1 MFQGR
6 LEAIAIRRVKSGQ
19 IDLVE
24 SAVAEPER
32 GLVGDYVLEALSP
45 SAVNPGDKQVTLIEA
60 EALEAVQGEKGYSI
74 SHIESRRNLLT
85 RGVPLNHLVGK
96 QFRVG
101 TILLEGQELCE
112 PCSHLEKLTQKYLI
126 SPFLHRCGLRARI
139 VEGGTVQVGDLVQ
152 EAS

>member
-32 GLVGDYVLEALSP
+32 GLVGDHVVHGIGA
-45 SAVNPGDKQVTLIEA
+45 SATNPGEKQITLVEA
-60 EALEAVQGEKGYSI
+60 EALEAVRGEDNLVL
-74 SHIESRRNLLT
+74 SHSESRRNLLT

-101 TILLEGQELCE
+101 SLLLEGQELCE
-112 PCSHLEKLTQKYLI
+112 PCSHLEKLTGKKLI

-139 VEGGTVQVGDLVQ
+139 VEGGTVKVGDLVQ
-152 EAS
+152 EA